1 MDEQLWLWLGGQP
14 GTLTGSERALPSTAR
29 PSPRKEPVSPLLFAY
44 CRRKLPEGLG
54 GTSRLASTD
63 SAKKMLPD
71 SHLWGVT
78 LVHLRPHTLATKVPG
93 CLLGSGKPLIHVLLS
108 SAWVSSV
115 PTHSSPRSAGASMS
129 TPCPSALYEPLQTVL
144 PALERGL
151 PFIFSGRKC
160 NA

>member
-1 MDEQLWLWLGGQP
+1 MSSCGSGWEDSLG
-14 GTLTGSERALPSTAR
+14 L
-29 PSPRKEPVSPLLFAY
+29 SPAVRELFPPPRGPPRGKSPVSPLLFAY

-129 TPCPSALYEPLQTVL
+129 TPCPSALYEPLRTVL